1 MSLSSF
7 RARVAAAR
15 HDGALYFASL
25 VPEQLIDELLGDARG
40 DWRGWIY
47 RPALVVWC
55 FLSQVLSSDHSCRET
70 VAKLNAYRVAHGLSP
85 CSADTGA
92 YCLARDKLPE
102 AVCHELIHATAHRVM
117 QDVPQSWLWC
127 GRRVRVVDGSTV
139 TMPDT
144 PANRAE
150 YPQVPGQK
158 PGCGFPIVRLVV
170 IFCLATG
177 AVLEMALGKYKGKQT
192 GENSLFRSLS
202 DVLEPRDVVLADR
215 CYSGWFDIVLLALRG
230 IDVAM
235 RRHHARQTDLRRG
248 QRLGEGDHLVMWVK
262 PTCPEWME
270 QTTYDALPNAITVR
284 EVCVLVCVPG
294 FRTREVV
301 VVTTLTNADEY
312 SSSSLACLYRQ
323 RWHGELNLRSIKTV
337 MQMDHARCLKPH
349 RVRNEL
355 RMHLVAYNLIRE
367 LMVEAA
373 RSTSTQPNQ
382 TSFKGTIQTLN
393 QFLPHIHAAIS
404 ISHWVHE
411 LIRLIAAHRVGDRPD
426 RLEPRVRKRRP
437 KGYPLMTKP
446 RNDYKTPTA
455 TSTYAF

>member
-215 CYSGWFDIVLLALRG
+215 CYSGWFDSIAR
-230 IDVAM
+230 ATWH
-235 RRHHARQTDLRRG
+235 RCCHA
-248 QRLGEGDHLVMWVK
+248 
-262 PTCPEWME
+262 
-270 QTTYDALPNAITVR
+270 
-284 EVCVLVCVPG
+284 
-294 FRTREVV
+294 
-301 VVTTLTNADEY
+301 
-312 SSSSLACLYRQ
+312 
-323 RWHGELNLRSIKTV
+323 
-337 MQMDHARCLKPH
+337 
-349 RVRNEL
+349 
-355 RMHLVAYNLIRE
+355 
-367 LMVEAA
+367 
-373 RSTSTQPNQ
+373 STSCEANGPSSWS
-382 TSFKGTIQTLN
+382 TSWRG
-393 QFLPHIHAAIS
+393 
-404 ISHWVHE
+404 
-411 LIRLIAAHRVGDRPD
+411 
-426 RLEPRVRKRRP
+426 
-437 KGYPLMTKP
+437 
-446 RNDYKTPTA
+446 
-455 TSTYAF
+455 